1 MGSLKKQ
8 IQAALKLHSAKIYF
22 HDIETRYKND
32 SIIFVSQKKVKLDI
46 WDIRLFLVNLRSLG
60 LNWECIFLAVSDKK

>member
-1 MGSLKKQ
+1 M
-8 IQAALKLHSAKIYF
+8 
-22 HDIETRYKND
+22 
-32 SIIFVSQKKVKLDI
+32 KLDI